1 MVSTFFL
8 ADVTVAMITLV
19 YMSSLQGQN
28 ARLMQLLFWVGYGFG
43 LTWEVAFYLN
53 GPLFSSKPAYR
64 LLDDYP
70 LPLLTLPFLH
80 AAWDGLLLVTGRRL
94 VQLLCPKPHFAK
106 FNYFELAV
114 LVLWGNLQEI
124 TVELLATSLGVWTFV
139 PQAWNPQMF
148 GFCGG
153 AITLMPQLIWTIAPV
168 LFYFIAL
175 RLTVHHNRQ
184 SWHS

>member
-1 MVSTFFL
+1 MASAFFL

-19 YMSSLQGQN
+19 YMSSLQAQK
-28 ARLMQLLFWVGYGFG
+28 ARLTQLLFWVGYGIG
-43 LTWEVAFYLN
+43 LSWEIAFYLN

-64 LLDDYP
+64 LLEDFP

-94 VQLLCPKPHFAK
+94 VHLLCPKPHLAK
-106 FNYFELAV
+106 FNYLQLGV

-139 PQAWNPQMF
+139 PQPWNPQLF
-148 GFCGG
+148 GFCGV

-175 RLTVHHNRQ
+175 RLHGA
-184 SWHS
+184 S